1 MEEQK
6 LKEVYK
12 AIDEVFANET
22 ESVKMKTTIKRRI
35 RKILVG

>member
-1 MEEQK
+1 MDEKK

-22 ESVKMKTTIKRRI
+22 EPVKMKTMLKRKI